1 MYRAQHSTAQHSTA
15 QHSTAQH
22 STAQHSTA
30 QHSTA
35 QPYLAY
41 NTFYCCTRHCER
53 AKAKCGNPVFF
64 RDESEE
70 HNREQRIVLAGD
82 CDSYNLKI
90 PTLVKN
96 HHFNLSLLQNKC
108 WCCTE
113 DASPRMVGKLA
124 SDSSTEGAAMQSIA
138 ETERFSEQSE
148 IDFQHHSDFYVQNK
162 PFPSR
167 LIPENNIAFYGG
179 AIC

>member
-30 QHSTA
+30 QHSTHSTA
-35 QPYLAY
+35 QPYLA
-41 NTFYCCTRHCER
+41 FYSFYF
-53 AKAKCGNPVFF
+53 NYFF
-64 RDESEE
+64 RPKLV
-70 HNREQRIVLAGD
+70 HNFSIVFRGKRLEKRDKGIVLAGD

-138 ETERFSEQSE
+138 ETERFSEQSK
-148 IDFQHHSDFYVQNK
+148 IDFQHHSDSCVQNK
-162 PFPSR
+162 PFPSK